1 MSLGRFISLF
11 WHYLNFVSR
20 WLWTIYLLIN
30 TIDKDAIIIKE
41 FEFHLLVK
49 YILWFFFFFLL
60 MIEAFLEILWQPL
73 ILKQILFRSCFMDK
87 KQVLDSVRILPLTT
101 FNSNLGSVNHKD
113 ILQCTTLICSDNP
126 VIWVIIVKLLH
137 VK

>member
-30 TIDKDAIIIKE
+30 TIDKDAIMIKE
-41 FEFHLLVK
+41 FEFNLLVK
-49 YILWFFFFFLL
+49 YILWIFFFILL

-113 ILQCTTLICSDNP
+113 ILQS
-126 VIWVIIVKLLH
+126 KLLP
-137 VK
+137 VVITLSSELSLWNSCM

>member
-11 WHYLNFVSR
+11 WHYLNVVSR

-41 FEFHLLVK
+41 FEFNLLVK
-49 YILWFFFFFLL
+49 YILWIFFFILL

-73 ILKQILFRSCFMDK
+73 ILEQILFRSCFMGK
-87 KQVLDSVRILPLTT
+87 KQVLDSVRISPLTT

-113 ILQCTTLICSDNP
+113 ILQS
-126 VIWVIIVKLLH
+126 KLLP
-137 VK
+137 VVITLSSELSL

>member
-49 YILWFFFFFLL
+49 YILWIFFFILL

-113 ILQCTTLICSDNP
+113 ILQS
-126 VIWVIIVKLLH
+126 KLLP
-137 VK
+137 VVITLSSELSLWNSCM

>member
-49 YILWFFFFFLL
+49 YILWIFFLL

-113 ILQCTTLICSDNP
+113 ILQS
-126 VIWVIIVKLLH
+126 KLLP
-137 VK
+137 VVITLSSELSLWNSCM

>member
-49 YILWFFFFFLL
+49 YILWIFFFILL

-87 KQVLDSVRILPLTT
+87 KQVLDSVRISPLTT

-113 ILQCTTLICSDNP
+113 ILQS
-126 VIWVIIVKLLH
+126 KLLP
-137 VK
+137 VVITLSSELSLWNSCM